1 MIPFPRPAAA
11 SCARRVAAL
20 SLVLVALLASSG
32 CSSLLPSSGA
42 APVTYVLRP
51 AIAAQATAPAS
62 AASSLQ
68 VQRVAVAPGYAR
80 DEVLLTQPDR
90 RLDVYAASR
99 WPDTLPVVMERL
111 VVDALRQRGAWS
123 VVHDAAA
130 PFAADRLLRVTV
142 RRFDAEYTGAAGPPT
157 VRVVLDATLARR
169 GDRARPGSVLV
180 AGEAQQLVVRADATL
195 DYEPGDPDLVHRPS
209 VDVLFAS
216 LAAVPACMGAAVLLT
231 GMGAD
236 GARGMLALR
245 DRGWR
250 TFAQDRASSVV
261 WGMPGAAD
269 QIGAAERVLPVAEIG
284 AAVHDALAGAR
295 P

>member
-1 MIPFPRPAAA
+1 MIRVPRRAAA
-11 SCARRVAAL
+11 SCARPTAAL
-20 SLVLVALLASSG
+20 SLALVALLASSG

-51 AIAAQATAPAS
+51 AVVAQASAS
-62 AASSLQ
+62 AAPVSSLQ

-142 RRFDAEYTGAAGPPT
+142 RRFDAEYAALGRPPT

-169 GDRARPGSVLV
+169 GDRAVVSSFTVEAAQAASADRMSAIV
-180 AGEAQQLVVRADATL
+180 AAFEQATGEALDRLAERA
-195 DYEPGDPDLVHRPS
+195 
-209 VDVLFAS
+209 
-216 LAAVPACMGAAVLLT
+216 
-231 GMGAD
+231 
-236 GARGMLALR
+236 
-245 DRGWR
+245 
-250 TFAQDRASSVV
+250 
-261 WGMPGAAD
+261 AAD
-269 QIGAAERVLPVAEIG
+269 SQ
-284 AAVHDALAGAR
+284 ALK
-295 P
+295 

>member
-1 MIPFPRPAAA
+1 
-11 SCARRVAAL
+11 VAAL
-20 SLVLVALLASSG
+20 SLVMVALLALGG

-51 AIAAQATAPAS
+51 AIAAQAPATAQAS
-62 AASSLQ
+62 SASSLQ

-142 RRFDAEYTGAAGPPT
+142 RRFDAEYASAGEPPT

-169 GDRARPGSVLV
+169 GDRAVLSSFTV
-180 AGEAQQLVVRADATL
+180 EAVQAASADRMSAIVAAFEQAAGEALDRLAERAA
-195 DYEPGDPDLVHRPS
+195 
-209 VDVLFAS
+209 
-216 LAAVPACMGAAVLLT
+216 
-231 GMGAD
+231 AD
-236 GARGMLALR
+236 GQA
-245 DRGWR
+245 
-250 TFAQDRASSVV
+250 
-261 WGMPGAAD
+261 PK
-269 QIGAAERVLPVAEIG
+269 
-284 AAVHDALAGAR
+284 
-295 P
+295 

>member
-1 MIPFPRPAAA
+1 MIRVPRRAAA
-11 SCARRVAAL
+11 SCARPAAAL
-20 SLVLVALLASSG
+20 SLVMVALLASSG

-51 AIAAQATAPAS
+51 AVVAQATAAAP
-62 AASSLQ
+62 ASSLQ

-142 RRFDAEYTGAAGPPT
+142 RRFDAEYASVGQPPT
-157 VRVVLDATLARR
+157 VRVVMDATLARR
-169 GDRARPGSVLV
+169 GDRTVVSSFTVEAAQAASADRMSAIV
-180 AGEAQQLVVRADATL
+180 AAFEQATGEALDRLAERA
-195 DYEPGDPDLVHRPS
+195 
-209 VDVLFAS
+209 
-216 LAAVPACMGAAVLLT
+216 
-231 GMGAD
+231 
-236 GARGMLALR
+236 
-245 DRGWR
+245 
-250 TFAQDRASSVV
+250 
-261 WGMPGAAD
+261 AAD
-269 QIGAAERVLPVAEIG
+269 SQ
-284 AAVHDALAGAR
+284 ALK
-295 P
+295 